1 MKKKILLWL
10 FLFIFLTTY
19 NYQGKNNF
27 FSGLFNI
34 KDIEIEGV
42 INSDK
47 EKLRTRF
54 DTIKNKN
61 LFFLKEKDFDNVI
74 KNMDFVNSLNIK
86 KIYPQKIKIII
97 VEDLPIGTYFNTF
110 GEKYLLLENKK
121 IIKYKNYVFK
131 DLPEVYGEGAME
143 KFSDFY
149 LSLKNTELNLNLI
162 KKFNYFEIDRWDL
175 LLKDDKLIKLPREN
189 YLESVIKFLEIY
201 EKRTF
206 KKFNVFDFRI
216 KNELIMR

>member
-121 IIKYKNYVFK
+121 IIKYKNYEFK

>member
-121 IIKYKNYVFK
+121 LLNIKI
-131 DLPEVYGEGAME
+131 M
-143 KFSDFY
+143 Y
-149 LSLKNTELNLNLI
+149 LKIYQRYMAKEQWKS
-162 KKFNYFEIDRWDL
+162 
-175 LLKDDKLIKLPREN
+175 
-189 YLESVIKFLEIY
+189 FL
-201 EKRTF
+201 TF
-206 KKFNVFDFRI
+206 I
-216 KNELIMR
+216 